1 MSKDYFPAWIL
12 YLNRIII
19 RDKVNMAPMAPC
31 QANNLWLPKFALTGI
46 IITLNTFIE
55 SNEFTVNNIIIL

>member
-1 MSKDYFPAWIL
+1 
-12 YLNRIII
+12 
-19 RDKVNMAPMAPC
+19 MAPMAPC